1 MKWAALEAF
10 KIKVKELDSFLTMCQ
25 TYIMIASLSNWKQA
39 PTRSRTTFSFYKNK
53 TAFNF

>member
-25 TYIMIASLSNWKQA
+25 TYIMIASHSNWKQA